1 MKKFTIIWTL
11 SGLSICGEVTI
22 AKSLLVP
29 KLVYMSLLLPTP
41 LHIIKQVNHTI
52 CTFLWKGSAIDNFEG
67 DGIKLVVMESLIKAR
82 RLAWLKRILNDNES
96 TWKFCLMRLL
106 KFFKGFFIFD
116 CNYAM
121 KDPQIASVFYREL
134 LK

>member
-1 MKKFTIIWTL
+1 MT
-11 SGLSICGEVTI
+11 GL
-22 AKSLLVP
+22 
-29 KLVYMSLLLPTP
+29 
-41 LHIIKQVNHTI
+41 
-52 CTFLWKGSAIDNFEG
+52 SAIDNFEG

-96 TWKFCLMRLL
+96 TWKVCLMRLL

>member
-11 SGLSICGEVTI
+11 SGLSICGKVTI
-22 AKSLLVP
+22 VKSLLVP

-52 CTFLWKGSAIDNFEG
+52 CTFLWKGKDKVTGLSAIDNFEG
-67 DGIKLVVMESLIKAR
+67 DGIKLVVMET
-82 RLAWLKRILNDNES
+82 WLKRILNDNES

>member
-1 MKKFTIIWTL
+1 MEREDK
-11 SGLSICGEVTI
+11 VT
-22 AKSLLVP
+22 
-29 KLVYMSLLLPTP
+29 KL
-41 LHIIKQVNHTI
+41 
-52 CTFLWKGSAIDNFEG
+52 SAIDNFEG
-67 DGIKLVVMESLIKAR
+67 DGIKMICMESLIKAR